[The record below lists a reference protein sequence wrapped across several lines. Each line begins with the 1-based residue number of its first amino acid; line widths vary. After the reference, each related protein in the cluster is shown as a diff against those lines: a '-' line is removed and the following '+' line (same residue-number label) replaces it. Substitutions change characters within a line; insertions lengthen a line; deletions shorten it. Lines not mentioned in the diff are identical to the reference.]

1 MAPTVL
7 RIQSAKKWQDHHLS
21 SRSCHDGDMLALPPG
36 RSVAV
41 LATADMAVFELGVAC
56 EVFGTDRSDRSIPLW
71 DFAVCLDRPGPLP
84 SRSGFTIDSP
94 YGLDRL
100 ASADL
105 VIVPNWPDLD
115 RPTPVPLTRAL
126 HAAADR
132 GAWLLGFCSGTF
144 ALAHAGLLAGRRAST
159 HWFYADRF
167 RALFPGVDL
176 DPAVLYVAETRV
188 MTSAGTSAAVDL
200 SLHVLRMVDGPEVA
214 NAVARRMVVPPHR
227 DGGQAQYV
235 EHPLPADREHDLAD
249 VLTWMTEHLDEELTV
264 AGLARHAH
272 LSERTFARRFR
283 AETGATPHSWLT
295 WQRVL
300 LAQRLLETTG
310 LDVDQIARRCGF
322 GGPATLRHHFAGR
335 VGTSPQRYRRTFRRA
350 A

>member
-1 MAPTVL
+1 VL
-7 RIQSAKKWQDHHLS
+7 GTTDMSA
-21 SRSCHDGDMLALPPG
+21 
-36 RSVAV
+36 
-41 LATADMAVFELGVAC
+41 FELGVAC
-56 EVFGTDRSDRSIPLW
+56 EVFGTDRSDRCIPQW
-71 DFAVCLDRPGPLP
+71 DFALCLDAPGPLRT
-84 SRSGFTIDSP
+84 RSGFTVDSP
-94 YGLDRL
+94 YGLDKL
-100 ASADL
+100 AAADL
-105 VIVPNWPDLD
+105 VIVPNWPRMDSAPPPSVVD
-115 RPTPVPLTRAL
+115 AL

-144 ALAHAGLLAGRRAST
+144 ALAYAGLLTGRRATT

-167 RALFPGVDL
+167 RALFPDVEL
-176 DPAVLYVAETRV
+176 DPDVLYVAETAV

-200 SLHVLRMVDGPEVA
+200 SLQVLREVDGPEVA

-235 EHPLPADREHDLAD
+235 ERPLPTDGEHDLTDLLA
-249 VLTWMTEHLDEELTV
+249 WMAAHLEDELAV
-264 AGLARHAH
+264 AELARRAH
-272 LSERTFARRFR
+272 MSERTFARRFR
-283 AETGATPHSWLT
+283 AETGTTPHHWLT

-300 LAQRLLETTG
+300 LAQRLLETTE

-322 GGPATLRHHFAGR
+322 GGAATLRHHFVGR

>member
-1 MAPTVL
+1 MIPPL
-7 RIQSAKKWQDHHLS
+7 
-21 SRSCHDGDMLALPPG
+21 PG

-41 LATADMAVFELGVAC
+41 LGTADMSAFELGVAC
-56 EVFGTDRSDRSIPLW
+56 EVFGTDRSDRGIPVW
-71 DFAVCLDRPGPLP
+71 DFALCLDSPGPVRT
-84 SRSGFTIDSP
+84 RSGFTLDSP

-100 ASADL
+100 AAADL
-105 VIVPNWPDLD
+105 VIVPNWPHLEEPPAADLVD
-115 RPTPVPLTRAL
+115 AL

-132 GAWLLGFCSGTF
+132 GAWLLGFCSGPF
-144 ALAHAGLLAGRRAST
+144 ALAHAGLLAGRRATT

-167 RALFPGVDL
+167 RALFPDVSL
-176 DPAVLYVAETRV
+176 DPDVLYVAETAV

-200 SLHVLRMVDGPEVA
+200 SLQVLREVDGPDIA

-235 EHPLPADREHDLAD
+235 ERPLPDDGEHDLTDLLAWMAD
-249 VLTWMTEHLDEELTV
+249 HLEDELTV
-264 AGLARHAH
+264 AGLARRAH
-272 LSERTFARRFR
+272 MSERTFARRFR
-283 AETGATPHSWLT
+283 AETGTTPHHWLT
-295 WQRVL
+295 WQRLL
-300 LAQRLLETTG
+300 LAQRLLETTE

-322 GGPATLRHHFAGR
+322 GGAATLRHHFVGR

>member
-1 MAPTVL
+1 
-7 RIQSAKKWQDHHLS
+7 
-21 SRSCHDGDMLALPPG
+21 MLPPLPG

-41 LATADMAVFELGVAC
+41 LGTADMSAFELGVAC

-71 DFAVCLDRPGPLP
+71 DFALCLDAPGPLR
-84 SRSGFTIDSP
+84 SRSGFTVDSP

-100 ASADL
+100 AGADL
-105 VIVPNWPDLD
+105 VIVPCWPHLD
-115 RPTPVPLTRAL
+115 TPPSAPLADAL
-126 HAAADR
+126 RTAHDR
-132 GAWLLGFCSGTF
+132 GAWILGFCSGTF
-144 ALAHAGLLAGRRAST
+144 ALAYAGLLEGRRATT

-167 RALFPGVDL
+167 RALFPAVEL
-176 DPAVLYVAETRV
+176 DPDVLYVADTQV

-200 SLHVLRMVDGPEVA
+200 SLQVLREVDGPEIA

-227 DGGQAQYV
+227 DGGQAQFV
-235 EHPLPADREHDLAD
+235 EHPLPADGQHDLTDLLVWMAD
-249 VLTWMTEHLDEELTV
+249 HLADELTV
-264 AGLARHAH
+264 AGLARRTH

-283 AETGATPHSWLT
+283 AETGTTPHHWLT

-300 LAQRLLETTG
+300 LAQRLLETTA
-310 LDVDQIARRCGF
+310 LDVDQVARRCGF
-322 GGPATLRHHFAGR
+322 GGAATLRHHFVAR

>member
-1 MAPTVL
+1 
-7 RIQSAKKWQDHHLS
+7 
-21 SRSCHDGDMLALPPG
+21 MLPPLPG

-41 LATADMAVFELGVAC
+41 LGTPDMAVFELGVAC
-56 EVFGTDRSDRSIPLW
+56 EVFGTDRSDRGIPRW
-71 DFAVCLDRPGPLP
+71 DFALCLDSPGPIR
-84 SRSGFTIDSP
+84 SRSGFTLHSP

-100 ASADL
+100 AGADL
-105 VIVPNWPDLD
+105 VIVPSWPHLEVP
-115 RPTPVPLTRAL
+115 PTPAVVTAL

-144 ALAHAGLLAGRRAST
+144 ALAHAGLLAGRRATT

-167 RALFPGVDL
+167 RALFPDVSL
-176 DPAVLYVAETRV
+176 DPDVLYVADSPV

-200 SLHVLRMVDGPEVA
+200 SLQVLREVDGPEIA

-235 EHPLPADREHDLAD
+235 ERPLPTGGEHDLTDLLAWMAD
-249 VLTWMTEHLDEELTV
+249 HLADELTV
-264 AGLARHAH
+264 AGLARRAH
-272 LSERTFARRFR
+272 MSERTFARRFR
-283 AETGATPHSWLT
+283 AETGTTPHHWLT

-300 LAQRLLETTG
+300 LAQRLLETTE

-322 GGPATLRHHFAGR
+322 GGAATLRHHFVGR

>member
-1 MAPTVL
+1 M
-7 RIQSAKKWQDHHLS
+7 
-21 SRSCHDGDMLALPPG
+21 LPPLPG
-36 RSVAV
+36 RRVAV
-41 LATADMAVFELGVAC
+41 LGTADMPAFELGVAC
-56 EVFGTDRSDRSIPLW
+56 EVFGTDRSDRGIPLW
-71 DFAVCLDRPGPLP
+71 DFALCLDSPGPLRT
-84 SRSGFTIDSP
+84 RSGFTIDSP

-100 ASADL
+100 AAADL
-105 VIVPNWPDLD
+105 VIVPNWPHLEE
-115 RPTPVPLTRAL
+115 PPSPAVVEAL

-132 GAWLLGFCSGTF
+132 SAWILGYCSGTF
-144 ALAHAGLLAGRRAST
+144 ALAYAGLLAGRRATT

-167 RALFPGVDL
+167 RELFPDVAL
-176 DPAVLYVAETRV
+176 DPDVLYVAEGQV

-200 SLHVLRMVDGPEVA
+200 SLQVLREVDGPDIA

-235 EHPLPADREHDLAD
+235 ERPLPTDGEHDLAD
-249 VLTWMTEHLDEELTV
+249 LLAWMSARLDQDLTV
-264 AGLARHAH
+264 TGLARHAH
-272 LSERTFARRFR
+272 MSERTFARRFR
-283 AETGATPHSWLT
+283 AETGTTPHHWLT

-300 LAQRLLETTG
+300 LAQRLLETTE

-322 GGPATLRHHFAGR
+322 GGAATLRHHFVGR

>member
-1 MAPTVL
+1 
-7 RIQSAKKWQDHHLS
+7 
-21 SRSCHDGDMLALPPG
+21 MLPPLPG

-41 LATADMAVFELGVAC
+41 LGIADMSAFELGVAC

-71 DFAVCLDRPGPLP
+71 DFALCLDAPGPLR

-100 ASADL
+100 AGADL
-105 VIVPNWPDLD
+105 VIVPCWPHLD
-115 RPTPVPLTRAL
+115 TPPSAPLADALRAA
-126 HAAADR
+126 HDR
-132 GAWLLGFCSGTF
+132 GAWILGFCSGTF
-144 ALAHAGLLAGRRAST
+144 ALAYAGLLEGRRATT

-167 RALFPGVDL
+167 RARFPAVEL
-176 DPAVLYVAETRV
+176 DPDVLYVADTPV

-200 SLHVLRMVDGPEVA
+200 SLQVLREVDGPEIA

-227 DGGQAQYV
+227 DGGQAQFV
-235 EHPLPADREHDLAD
+235 EHPLPADGQHDLTDLLVWMAD
-249 VLTWMTEHLDEELTV
+249 HLADELTV
-264 AGLARHAH
+264 AGLARRTH

-283 AETGATPHSWLT
+283 AETGTTPHHWLT

-300 LAQRLLETTG
+300 LAQRLLETTA
-310 LDVDQIARRCGF
+310 LDVDQVARRCGF
-322 GGPATLRHHFAGR
+322 GGAATLRHHFVAR